1 MSAGTAG
8 SLGKSWKILLREDVP
23 GAGGEAPAE
32 TVNHLGIPW
41 LIMTNSVNIMKHL
54 LNNHLIIEV
63 LYLQFIPGIYM
74 GDYSTVLFTRC
85 INNLS
90 STARII

>member
-23 GAGGEAPAE
+23 GGGGEAPAE

-41 LIMTNSVNIMKHL
+41 LIMTQ
-54 LNNHLIIEV
+54 
-63 LYLQFIPGIYM
+63 LYIYSSSQVSM
-74 GDYSTVLFTRC
+74 GDYSTVPSRDAL
-85 INNLS
+85 
-90 STARII
+90 II